1 MRSLNFLIKFT
12 MLKELLKE
20 LHTLKSEVDQIN
32 QLPEDQQVATISALA
47 EKVLNILENADIE
60 IPDEHSDD
68 SGIEVPTSE
77 L

>member
-1 MRSLNFLIKFT
+1 
-12 MLKELLKE
+12 MLKELISSLQ
-20 LHTLKSEVDQIN
+20 TLKSEVDQIN
-32 QLPEDQQVATISALA
+32 QLPEDQREAAATALA
-47 EKVLNILENADIE
+47 EKVLNTLENADIE

>member
-1 MRSLNFLIKFT
+1 
-12 MLKELLKE
+12 MLKELLE
-20 LHTLKSEVDQIN
+20 QLQTLKNEVESFN
-32 QLPEDQQVATISALA
+32 LKQLPEDQQAPKLMELA

>member
-1 MRSLNFLIKFT
+1 

-32 QLPEDQQVATISALA
+32 QLPEDQRAAKIAALA
-47 EKVLNILENADIE
+47 DKVLNTLENANIE
-60 IPDEHSDD
+60 IPEEYSND
-68 SGIEVPTSE
+68 SGIEIPTSE